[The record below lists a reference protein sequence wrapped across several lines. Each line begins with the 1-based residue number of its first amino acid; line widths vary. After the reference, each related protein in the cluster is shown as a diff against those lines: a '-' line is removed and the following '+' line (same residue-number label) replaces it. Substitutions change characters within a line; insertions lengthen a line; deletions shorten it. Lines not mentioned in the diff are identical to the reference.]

1 MLGRLIGGMFGGG
14 ARPKA
19 PPPKVEAMPQ
29 EQPAAPQ
36 AAPFSNDPAEVLRQ
50 ALAQVESMPRDLADL
65 RRWLGEVFSHL
76 DDVLT
81 RLDREAHRLAETSAR
96 LTDVAGRLEDR
107 LHDGLTPANGAPE
120 AGPAPAEEPTFSPN
134 GAIAIVLAAV
144 PGFQGLMDV
153 QRALS
158 SLRQAEGAT
167 VLAFKD
173 GEASLEVTLRSP
185 VTARQLVEG
194 LHQATGHTLLIEE
207 VRPEASKL
215 RLRFTEQQ
223 AHS

>member
-1 MLGRLIGGMFGGG
+1 MLGRLFGEIFGGG
-14 ARPKA
+14 ARPEA
-19 PPPKVEAMPQ
+19 PPPGVEPMAQ

-36 AAPFSNDPAEVLRQ
+36 PTPFSNDAAEVLRQ

-65 RRWLGEVFSHL
+65 RRWLAEVFSHL

-81 RLDREAHRLAETSAR
+81 RLDSEAHRLATTSAR
-96 LTDVAGRLEDR
+96 LSDVAARLEDR
-107 LHDGLTPANGAPE
+107 LRDGRAPAAGEPE
-120 AGPAPAEEPTFSPN
+120 AAAPAAEPTFVPN
-134 GAIAIVLAAV
+134 GTIAVVLAAV

-158 SLRQAEGAT
+158 ALPQAEGAT

-173 GEASLEVTLRSP
+173 GEASLEVRLRSP
-185 VTARQLVEG
+185 MTARQLVEA
-194 LHQATGHTLLIEE
+194 LSHATGHSLLIEE

-215 RLRFTEQQ
+215 RLRFVERQ
-223 AHS
+223 ARS